1 MGEQGFKFFIVELKE
16 VLREIKNSH
25 ELLDSWT
32 KFNSVRSF
40 MNILFD
46 QERFLQLLDPRIW
59 SILFSRNSRGSRKTR
74 YFTIRGVVLF
84 VVMVLIYRMSGRN
97 MIARKN
103 LYLTGILP
111 IPLCPIGHR
120 NDTLEES
127 FGFSNIN
134 RLILPLL
141 YLPNGKKIPGSSFLD
156 PKEST
161 WALPITKKL
170 IMPESSWGSR
180 WWRSWI
186 GKKRDSSCKIGLET
200 VCGIRI
206 SFKEKNSKYL
216 ECLEHSEYP
225 KLINQRDIQQLKE
238 ESILWHPSS
247 CLEGT
252 EEEIQEFLGNSTR
265 SLRSFFSDRWSELYL
280 SSNPTERFTRDQKL
294 LKKEQ
299 DLSFVP
305 YRRSEIKEI
314 VDLFKILTYL
324 QKTVSI
330 YPISINAECER
341 VPKDELDVDSSKK
354 ISFFKK
360 NPILDLLNLFHD
372 RSRGGYTLDRYFE
385 SEERFEERVDRF
397 TLSITEPGLVY
408 HKGFFFSIDSY
419 GLDQKKSLSEVF
431 DSRDE
436 SKKKSLLVL
445 PPLFYDFYEENESL
459 FGRIRKKRVRISC
472 RNDLEDTKPKKVV
485 FAINNIMGTVNQY
498 RLIRNLIHIQENT
511 QGYIRKVLDRFFL
524 MNRSARNVESGIP
537 RAQIGNDTLS
547 HRTLMKYTVNGSLSS
562 LKKGKKKSFDP
573 LLFIERSMNW
583 DPAAYRYKR
592 SKGGNNFQ
600 EHLEHFVSEQKNLF
614 QVHKIRFQAVFDRFH
629 QSQYSID
636 WSVFIDKKNLPKAPL
651 FVLFVLVRSFLYKSL
666 FALLSKLPLPLGLSK
681 LLPLVFVVFVN
692 WGNIPIH
699 LLSKLPLPLVLS
711 KLLPLVFVSCGNI
724 PIHRSEIRIYELKG
738 PTDQLWNRLLESTGL
753 QIVQLKK
760 LKPFLLDDHETSQK
774 SKIVGTIDNMDMD
787 SYLSI
792 LFDDQENWLNPVK
805 AFNRSSLISAFYK
818 ANRLRFL
825 NNPHRFSFYCNK
837 IFPFVVEKY
846 RFNNYDFLYA
856 QFLNSFF
863 MGKKKFSLF
872 GGKKKTPFG
881 ERVTLL
887 PIESEISKILIPDDF
902 QQSGDERYNLCKSFH
917 LSTRSG
923 PLVDRALYSIADIS
937 ETPLTEGQMVNLE
950 RTYCQPLSDIHLS
963 DSERKNLHQ
972 DPNFNSKIGLIHTP
986 YSEKDLPCEK
996 RKKRNLG
1003 LNLNKCVEKGQ
1014 MFRTLLS
1021 KMYRTLLSKWNLLQ
1035 TYMPWFFTSTGSK
1048 YLTLLF
1054 LDLFS
1059 DLLPILSLG
1068 IRQNCVS
1075 LFDHIMGD
1083 IRDDIR
1089 QGIIRP
1095 CQSVKEKWVLP
1106 QRNRVREISRM
1117 CLRNLT
1123 LSAESIRRNNESP
1136 LILTHAHLRSP
1147 NVLEFLYATLFV
1159 LIVAVYLIC
1168 TYLSRLSKDYVELQ
1182 TELKKVKSLMIPS
1195 YTIELRKLL
1204 DRYPPSE
1211 LNSFGLKNILLVV
1224 MEELKESLSVVGNMI
1239 KGGGRDY
1246 GVESIFSNWNLNLF
1260 DINDLISLIPNPINQ
1275 ITFSINT
1282 RLLSHTSKE
1291 IYSLIRKRERVYGA
1305 WIDDKIESFLSTS
1318 VAIDDCDRSN
1328 LLQFSTLTLTT
1339 EKRVDQILLSLTHS
1353 SKNVSGFQMIE
1364 QPGEMYLRHLV
1375 DLQKKYLLGYEFN
1388 TSSLAERRIFLAHYQ
1403 TMTYPQTSCGVNG
1416 FHFPS
1421 HEKPFSLRLDLSPP
1435 RGILV
1440 IGSIGTGR
1448 SYLIKSLATNTHF
1461 PLITLEM
1468 EARSS
1473 WPFFQHLDEIYG
1485 DQLEYVYDDTSLSV
1499 EVEEEEDTTWGI
1511 EEFSLPD
1518 TQEDGEIEDQAEM
1531 DTRRDLDG
1539 IEYTHAIEDMI
1550 GVGISVD
1557 AQLNCL
1563 PESILI
1569 NEIEGHDV
1577 DELDEAETELWELAM
1592 EEWDRHLLGISL
1604 QFALVRAMTP
1614 CILWIPN
1621 VHDVYHEESATLAGL
1636 LNSLSGDCEGRST
1649 RNTLVIASTHLPKK
1663 VDPAL
1668 IASNRFNT
1676 CIKIRRLVST
1686 QERERFFTLSYTR
1699 GFHLEKKMFDTNGFM
1714 SITTQDLTA
1723 LTNEALSICIT
1734 KKNDIL
1740 DTNTIRFALHRQ
1752 TSAVESRPISISDHG
1767 ILFYQTGRALAQNL
1781 FISQGLI
1788 DPISVYI
1795 KKKSCNDDGYSYLYR
1810 WYFELGTSM
1819 KRLTILLYLL
1829 SCFAGS
1835 VAQDL
1840 WSSTGSDD
1848 KTEIFSYGLLEND
1861 SYLAQGL
1868 LELEGA
1874 LVSSRTEKACS
1885 RFDND
1890 QVTLF
1895 FWAEPSLDRMQ
1906 NGFCSIFEQEGEEG
1920 APGLEKPLVTH
1931 IVSAP
1936 RIWNPWLILFDWIDI
1951 EEAERKEEEAELQD
1965 EGAELQDEGAE
1976 LQDEGAE
1983 RKEEEA
1989 ELQEF
1994 QDLEDPQDEEGG
2006 LQELQGLEKEG
2017 AYLYRKALEL
2027 KAQEDELKKYSTG
2040 FFESGIMKYPTQNRF
2055 RFFTEKGF
2063 FQGSQFIWDPADSL
2077 FSLLKEQA
2085 LSFVFSHP
2093 EFFAD
2098 EEISKEGLLALTVQ
2112 RRPFSASSHW
2122 FIKKRQE
2129 RYFEF
2134 LIHRERWLRTNSSLS
2149 NGSKTQTLFESY
2161 QYLANLFLSNGRL
2174 LDQMTKT
2181 LLRKRWIFPDEM
2193 KMQIGFM
2200 YTGEGFPI
2208 T

>member
-1 MGEQGFKFFIVELKE
+1 MDEQDFVQLWILEFKEI
-16 VLREIKNSH
+16 LREIKNSH
-25 ELLDSWT
+25 QFLDSWT
-32 KFNSVRSF
+32 QLNSLGTF
-40 MNILFD
+40 LHILVNP
-46 QERFLQLLDPRIW
+46 ELVVKLLDPRVW
-59 SILFSRNSRGSRKTR
+59 KILLSRNSRRKTGH
-74 YFTIRGVVLF
+74 FTIGGGLLF
-84 VVMVLIYRMSGRN
+84 VLVILMYRMSHRN
-97 MIARKN
+97 MVENKN
-103 LYLTGILP
+103 SYLTGVLP
-111 IPLCPIGHR
+111 IPLNPIGHR

-127 FGFSNIN
+127 IGFSNIN

-141 YLPNGKKIPGSSFLD
+141 YLPKGKKIPESSFLD
-156 PKEST
+156 PNEST
-161 WALPITKKL
+161 WALPITKKS
-170 IMPESSWGSR
+170 IMPESRWGSR
-180 WWRSWI
+180 WWWSWM
-186 GKKRDSSCKIGLET
+186 GKGRDSSCKRAHKT
-200 VCGIRI
+200 VAGIEI
-206 SFKEKNSKYL
+206 SFKEKKSKYL
-216 ECLEHSEYP
+216 NFLEDSEYP
-225 KLINQRDIQQLKE
+225 TLINQRQREIQQIKE
-238 ESILWHPSS
+238 ESILWHPSPS
-247 CLEGT
+247 LEGT
-252 EEEIQEFLGNSTR
+252 EEEIKEFLGNSTR

-280 SSNPTERFTRDQKL
+280 SSNPTERFTIDQKF
-294 LKKEQ
+294 LKQ

-305 YRRSEIKEI
+305 YRVSEKKEI
-314 VDLFKILTYL
+314 VNLFKIITYL

-330 YPISINAECER
+330 YPISSDPGCDR
-341 VPKDELDVDSSKK
+341 VPTDELNVDSSKK

-360 NPILDLLNLFHD
+360 NPFFYLLNLFHD
-372 RSRGGYTLDRYFE
+372 RSRGGYTLDRDFE
-385 SEERFEERVDRF
+385 SEERFEERAALF
-397 TLSITEPGLVY
+397 TLSITEPDQVY
-408 HKGFFFSIDSY
+408 HKGFSFSISSY
-419 GLDQKKSLSEVF
+419 GLDQKQSLSEVF
-431 DSRDE
+431 HSRDE

-445 PPLFYDFYEENESL
+445 PPLFYEENESL
-459 FGRIRKKRVRISC
+459 YGRILKKGVRISC
-472 RNDLEDTKPKKVV
+472 GNDLEDPKRVV
-485 FAINNIMGTVNQY
+485 FSIKNIMRAVNQY
-498 RLIRNLIHIQENT
+498 SPKMDLIHIQEK
-511 QGYIRKVLDRFFL
+511 GYIRKVLDRFFL
-524 MNRSARNVESGIP
+524 MNRSARNFESGIP
-537 RAQIGNDTLS
+537 GAQIGNDTLS
-547 HRTLMKYTVNGSLSS
+547 HRTLMKYTVNRHFSS
-562 LKKGKKKSFDP
+562 FKKSRKKSFDP
-573 LLFIERSMNW
+573 LLFIERSMNR
-583 DPAAYRYKR
+583 DPAAYRDKW
-592 SKGGNNFQ
+592 SKGGKNFQ
-600 EHLEHFVSEQKNLF
+600 EHLEDFVSEQKNRF
-614 QVHKIRFQAVFDRFH
+614 QVQKSRFQVQKSRFQAVFDRFN

-636 WSVFIDKKNLPKAPL
+636 WSVFIDKQDFPKSKARL
-651 FVLFVLVRSFLYKSL
+651 FFLFVLVRSFLYKSL
-666 FALLSKLPLPLGLSK
+666 SGLLSQLPLLLSQLPLLVSK
-681 LLPLVFVVFVN
+681 VLPLV
-692 WGNIPIH
+692 
-699 LLSKLPLPLVLS
+699 SKVLPFF
-711 KLLPLVFVSCGNI
+711 FVSCGNI
-724 PIHRSEIRIYELKG
+724 PIHRSEIRIYELK
-738 PTDQLWNRLLESTGL
+738 DQPCNQLLESIGL
-753 QIVQLKK
+753 QIVHLNK
-760 LKPFLLDDHETSQK
+760 LKPCLLDDHETSQK
-774 SKIVGTIDNMDMD
+774 SKIVGTIDNTD

-792 LFDDQENWLNPVK
+792 LFDDEENWLNPVK
-805 AFNRSSLISAFYK
+805 AFDRSSLISAFYK

-825 NNPHRFSFYCNK
+825 NNPHPFSFYCNK
-837 IFPFVVEKY
+837 IFPFVVEKA
-846 RFNNYDFLYA
+846 RFKTSDFLYG
-856 QFLNSFF
+856 QFLNTLFIR
-863 MGKKKFSLF
+863 KKAFSLC
-872 GGKKKTPFG
+872 GEKHAFG
-881 ERVTLL
+881 ERATLL
-887 PIESEISKILIPDDF
+887 PIESEVSKILIPQVSKILIPDDF
-902 QQSGDERYNLCKSFH
+902 PQSGDERYNLCKSFH
-917 LSTRSG
+917 FPTRSV

-950 RTYCQPLSDIHLS
+950 RTSFQPLSDIHLS

-972 DPNFNSKIGLIHTP
+972 DPNFNSNMGLIHTP
-986 YSEKDLPCEK
+986 YSEKDLPSEK

-1003 LNLNKCVEKGQ
+1003 RNLKKCVEKGQ

-1021 KMYRTLLSKWNLLQ
+1021 KMYRTLLSKWNLFQ
-1035 TYMPWFFTSTGSK
+1035 TYMPWFLTSTGYK

-1075 LFDHIMGD
+1075 LFDHILGD
-1083 IRDDIR
+1083 IRDDLR
-1089 QGIIRP
+1089 QGVIRP
-1095 CQSVKEKWVLP
+1095 WQILQEKWVLP
-1106 QRNRVREISRM
+1106 QRNRIREISRM

-1123 LSAESIRRNNESP
+1123 LSAERIRRNNESP
-1136 LILTHAHLRSP
+1136 LILTHTHLRSP
-1147 NVLEFLYATLFV
+1147 NVLEFLYSTL
-1159 LIVAVYLIC
+1159 LLLLVAGYLVC
-1168 TYLSRLSKDYVELQ
+1168 TYLSRLSKDYGELQ

-1195 YTIELRKLL
+1195 YTIEFRKLM

-1211 LNSFGLKNILLVV
+1211 LNSFGLKNLFLVA
-1224 MEELKESLSVVGNMI
+1224 MEELKESLSVVGNMLE
-1239 KGGGRDY
+1239 GGGRAY
-1246 GVESIFSNWNLNLF
+1246 GVESIFSNWNLNLI
-1260 DINDLISLIPNPINQ
+1260 DISDLISLIPNPIDR

-1282 RLLSHTSKE
+1282 RHLSHTSKE

-1305 WIDDKIESFLSTS
+1305 WIDDKIESLLSTS
-1318 VAIDDCDRSN
+1318 VAIDDCDRGN

-1339 EKRVDQILLSLTHS
+1339 EKGVDQILLSLTQS
-1353 SKNVSGFQMIE
+1353 SKNASGSQMIE

-1375 DLQKKYLLGYEFN
+1375 ELQKKSLLGYEFN

-1403 TMTYPQTSCGVNG
+1403 TMTYSKTSCGVNG

-1499 EVEEEEDTTWGI
+1499 EVEEEEDTSWGI
-1511 EEFSLPD
+1511 EEWSLPD
-1518 TQEDGEIEDQAEM
+1518 TREDDEIEDQAEM

-1550 GVGISVD
+1550 DVGISVD
-1557 AQLNCL
+1557 AQLNFL

-1577 DELDEAETELWELAM
+1577 DELDEAETELWELWM

-1621 VHDVYHEESATLAGL
+1621 IHDVDLEDRTTLAGL
-1636 LNSLSGDCEGRST
+1636 MNSLSGDWEGRST

-1676 CIKIRRLVST
+1676 CIKVRRLLST

-1699 GFHLEKKMFDTNGFM
+1699 GFHLEKEMFDTNRFW
-1714 SITTQDLTA
+1714 SLTTQDLAA
-1723 LTNEALSICIT
+1723 LTNEALSISIT
-1734 KKNDIL
+1734 QKKSII

-1752 TSAVESRPISISDHG
+1752 TWAVESRSISISDHG

-1781 FISQGLI
+1781 FLSQGLI

-1810 WYFELGTSM
+1810 WYLELGTSM

-1840 WSSTGSDD
+1840 WSPPGPDD
-1848 KTEIFSYGLLEND
+1848 KAEMFSYGLVEND
-1861 SYLAQGL
+1861 SHLAQGL

-1874 LVSSRTEKACS
+1874 LVASRTEKACS

-1890 QVTLF
+1890 QVTLLF
-1895 FWAEPSLDRMQ
+1895 RAEPSLDRMQ
-1906 NGFCSIFEQEGEEG
+1906 DGFCSIFEQEGEEG

-1951 EEAERKEEEAELQD
+1951 EEAERKEEEAELQ
-1965 EGAELQDEGAE
+1965 EEEARRKEEEAELQEEEAR
-1976 LQDEGAE
+1976 

-1994 QDLEDPQDEEGG
+1994 QDLEDPQDQEGG
-2006 LQELQGLEKEG
+2006 LQELQGLQKEE
-2017 AYLYRKALEL
+2017 AYLYQKALEL
-2027 KAQEDELKKYSTG
+2027 QKYGPG
-2040 FFESGIMKYPTQNRF
+2040 FLESGTIMKKYPTRNRF
-2055 RFFTEKGF
+2055 RFFTEQGF
-2063 FQGSQFIWDPADSL
+2063 FQASQFIWDPADSL
-2077 FSLLKEQA
+2077 FFLLKEQA
-2085 LSFVFSHP
+2085 LGFVFSHP

-2112 RRPFSASSHW
+2112 RRPFSTTCHW

-2129 RYFEF
+2129 RHFEF
-2134 LIHRERWLRTNSSLS
+2134 LIHRERWIRTNSSLS
-2149 NGSKTQTLFESY
+2149 NGFFCSKTQTLFESY
-2161 QYLANLFLSNGRL
+2161 QYLSNLFLSNGRL

-2181 LLRKRWIFPDEM
+2181 LLRKRWLFPDEM
-2193 KMQIGFM
+2193 KIQIGFM

>member
-1 MGEQGFKFFIVELKE
+1 MDKQGFKFFIVEFKE
-16 VLREIKNSH
+16 VLREINNSH

-40 MNILFD
+40 IRIFFD
-46 QERFLQLLDPRIW
+46 QERFLQILDPRIW

-74 YFTIRGVVLF
+74 YFTIGGVLLF
-84 VVMVLIYRMSGRN
+84 VVVVFIYRMSCRN
-97 MIARKN
+97 MIERKN

-111 IPLCPIGHR
+111 IPLNSIGHR

-141 YLPNGKKIPGSSFLD
+141 YLPKGKKIPESSFLD

-186 GKKRDSSCKIGLET
+186 GKKRDSSCKIGRET
-200 VCGIRI
+200 VSGIQI
-206 SFKEKNSKYL
+206 SFKEKKSKYL
-216 ECLEHSEYP
+216 EFLEDSEYP
-225 KLINQRDIQQLKE
+225 KLINQREIQQLKE
-238 ESILWHPSS
+238 ESILWHSS
-247 CLEGT
+247 SSLEGT

-265 SLRSFFSDRWSELYL
+265 SLRSFFSDRWSEFYL

-305 YRRSEIKEI
+305 YRRSENQEI
-314 VDLFKILTYL
+314 VNLFKIISYL

-330 YPISINAECER
+330 YPISINAECDR
-341 VPKDELDVDSSKK
+341 VPKDELGVDSSNK
-354 ISFFKK
+354 ISFFKR
-360 NPILDLLNLFHD
+360 NPIFDLLNLFHD

-385 SEERFEERVDRF
+385 SEERFEERVDLF
-397 TLSITEPGLVY
+397 TLSITQPDLVY
-408 HKGFFFSIDSY
+408 HKGFSFSIDSY

-436 SKKKSLLVL
+436 SKKKSFLVL
-445 PPLFYDFYEENESL
+445 PPLFYEENESL
-459 FGRIRKKRVRISC
+459 FGRIRKKRARISC
-472 RNDLEDTKPKKVV
+472 RNGLEDPNLKKVV
-485 FAINNIMGTVNQY
+485 FAINNIMGAVNQY
-498 RLIRNLIHIQENT
+498 RLIRNLIHIQEST
-511 QGYIRKVLDRFFL
+511 QGYIKKVLDRFFL
-524 MNRSARNVESGIP
+524 INRSTRNFESGIP
-537 RAQIGNDTLS
+537 GAQIGNDTMS
-547 HRTLMKYTVNGSLSS
+547 HRTLMKYTVNRYLSS
-562 LKKGKKKSFDP
+562 LKKCPKKSFDP
-573 LLFIERSMNW
+573 LLFIERSMNR
-583 DPAAYRYKR
+583 DPAAYRDKW
-592 SKGGNNFQ
+592 SKGSKNFQ
-600 EHLEHFVSEQKNLF
+600 EHLEHFVSEQKKCFQVHKSHF

-636 WSVFIDKKNLPKAPL
+636 WSVFIDKKDLTKSKARL
-651 FVLFVLVRSFLYKSL
+651 FFLFVLVRTFLYKSL
-666 FALLSKLPLPLGLSK
+666 SFLLSK
-681 LLPLVFVVFVN
+681 
-692 WGNIPIH
+692 
-699 LLSKLPLPLVLS
+699 LPLVLS
-711 KLLPLVFVSCGNI
+711 KLLPVLSKLLPFVFVSCGNI

-738 PTDQLWNRLLESTGL
+738 PTDQLWNQLLESTGL
-753 QIVQLKK
+753 QIVHLNK

-774 SKIVGTIDNMDMD
+774 SKIVGTVDNMD

-825 NNPHRFSFYCNK
+825 NNPQRFSFYCNK
-837 IFPFVVEKY
+837 IFPFVAEKA
-846 RFNNYDFLYA
+846 RFKNSDFLYR
-856 QFLNSFF
+856 QFLTSFF
-863 MGKKKFSLF
+863 IGKKKFSC
-872 GGKKKTPFG
+872 GGKKKNAFG

-902 QQSGDERYNLCKSFH
+902 VQSGDERYNLCKSFH
-917 LSTRSG
+917 FPTRSG

-963 DSERKNLHQ
+963 SSERKNLHQ
-972 DPNFNSKIGLIHTP
+972 DPNFNSNMGLIHTP
-986 YSEKDLPCEK
+986 YSEKDLPFEK
-996 RKKRNLG
+996 RKKRHLD

-1021 KMYRTLLSKWNLLQ
+1021 KMYRTLLSKWNLFQ
-1035 TYMPWFFTSTGSK
+1035 TYMPWFFTSTGYK
-1048 YLTLLF
+1048 YLSLLI

-1083 IRDDIR
+1083 LRDDIR

-1095 CQSVKEKWVLP
+1095 WQILQKKWVLP
-1106 QRNRVREISRM
+1106 QRNWIREISRI

-1123 LSAESIRRNNESP
+1123 LSAERIRRNNESP
-1136 LILTHAHLRSP
+1136 LIFTHAHLRSP
-1147 NVLEFLYATLFV
+1147 NVLEFFYATLFL
-1159 LIVAVYLIC
+1159 LIVAAYLVW
-1168 TYLSRLSKDYVELQ
+1168 TYLSRLSKDYLELH

-1211 LNSFGLKNILLVV
+1211 LNSFGFKNIFLVV
-1224 MEELKESLSVVGNMI
+1224 MEELKESLSVVGHMLE
-1239 KGGGRDY
+1239 GGGRAY
-1246 GVESIFSNWNLNLF
+1246 GVESIFSNWNINLF
-1260 DINDLISLIPNPINQ
+1260 DINDLISLIPNPIDR
-1275 ITFSINT
+1275 ILFSINT
-1282 RLLSHTSKE
+1282 RHLSHTSKE

-1305 WIDDKIESFLSTS
+1305 WIDDKIESLLSTS
-1318 VAIDDCDRSN
+1318 VAIDDCDRGN
-1328 LLQFSTLTLTT
+1328 LLQLSTLTLTT
-1339 EKRVDQILLSLTHS
+1339 EKRIDQILLSLTHS
-1353 SKNVSGFQMIE
+1353 SKNVYGSQMIE
-1364 QPGEMYLRHLV
+1364 QPGEMYLQHLV
-1375 DLQKKYLLGYEFN
+1375 DLQKKYLLAYEFN

-1416 FHFPS
+1416 FHFSS

-1435 RGILV
+1435 RGILI

-1473 WPFFQHLDEIYG
+1473 WPFFQHLEEIYG

-1499 EVEEEEDTTWGI
+1499 EVEEEEDTSWGI

-1550 GVGISVD
+1550 DVGISVD

-1577 DELDEAETELWELAM
+1577 DELDEAEIELWELAM

-1621 VHDVYHEESATLAGL
+1621 IHDVYHEDSVSLAGL

-1676 CIKIRRLVST
+1676 CIKIRRLLST

-1699 GFHLEKKMFDTNGFM
+1699 GFHLEKEMFDTNGFR

-1723 LTNEALSICIT
+1723 LTNEALSISIT
-1734 KKNDIL
+1734 QKKDIL

-1752 TSAVESRPISISDHG
+1752 TSAVESRSISISDHG

-1788 DPISVYI
+1788 DPICVYI

-1840 WSSTGSDD
+1840 WSSPGSDD
-1848 KTEIFSYGLLEND
+1848 KTDTFSYGLLEND

-1874 LVSSRTEKACS
+1874 LVASRTEKACN

-1895 FWAEPSLDRMQ
+1895 FRAEPSLDRIE
-1906 NGFCSIFEQEGEEG
+1906 NGFSSIFEEAGEEG
-1920 APGLEKPLVTH
+1920 APGLEKPLVTQ

-1951 EEAERKEEEAELQD
+1951 EEAERKEEEAERKKEEEED
-1965 EGAELQDEGAE
+1965 ELQDEGAE

-2006 LQELQGLEKEG
+2006 LQELQGLQKEE
-2017 AYLYRKALEL
+2017 AYLYQKAVEL
-2027 KAQEDELKKYSTG
+2027 QAQQDELQKYGPG
-2040 FFESGIMKYPTQNRF
+2040 FSESGIMKYPTRTRF

-2077 FSLLKEQA
+2077 FFLLKEQA

-2112 RRPFSASSHW
+2112 RHPFFDSSHW

-2134 LIHRERWLRTNSSLS
+2134 LIHRERWLRTSSSLS
-2149 NGSKTQTLFESY
+2149 NGFLCSKTQTLFESY
-2161 QYLANLFLSNGRL
+2161 QYLSNLFLSNGRL

-2193 KMQIGFM
+2193 KIQIGFM

>member
-1 MGEQGFKFFIVELKE
+1 MDEQDFVQLWILELKE
-16 VLREIKNSH
+16 ILREIKNSH
-25 ELLDSWT
+25 QLLESWT
-32 KFNSVRSF
+32 QLNSLGTFLHILVNPERVLKF
-40 MNILFD
+40 
-46 QERFLQLLDPRIW
+46 LDPRVW
-59 SILFSRNSRGSRKTR
+59 KILLSRNSRRKTGH
-74 YFTIRGVVLF
+74 FTIGGVLLF
-84 VVMVLIYRMSGRN
+84 VVVVLMYRMSHRN
-97 MIARKN
+97 MVEKKN
-103 LYLTGILP
+103 SYLTGVLP
-111 IPLCPIGHR
+111 IPLNPIGHR

-127 FGFSNIN
+127 IGFSNIN

-141 YLPNGKKIPGSSFLD
+141 YLPKGKKIPESSFLD
-156 PKEST
+156 PNEST
-161 WALPITKKL
+161 WALPITQKS
-170 IMPESSWGSR
+170 IMPESRWGSR
-180 WWRSWI
+180 WWWSWM
-186 GKKRDSSCKIGLET
+186 GKGRDSSCKRAHKT
-200 VCGIRI
+200 VAGIEI
-206 SFKEKNSKYL
+206 SFKEKKSKYL
-216 ECLEHSEYP
+216 NFLEDSEYP
-225 KLINQRDIQQLKE
+225 TLINQRQREIQQIKE
-238 ESILWHPSS
+238 ESILWHPSPS
-247 CLEGT
+247 LEGT
-252 EEEIQEFLGNSTR
+252 EEEIKEFLGNSTR

-294 LKKEQ
+294 LKQ

-305 YRRSEIKEI
+305 YRVSEKKEI
-314 VDLFKILTYL
+314 VNLFKIITYL

-330 YPISINAECER
+330 YPISSDPGCDR
-341 VPKDELDVDSSKK
+341 VPKDELNVDSSKK

-360 NPILDLLNLFHD
+360 NPFFDLLNQFHD
-372 RSRGGYTLDRYFE
+372 RSRGGYTLDRDFE
-385 SEERFEERVDRF
+385 SEERFEERAALF
-397 TLSITEPGLVY
+397 TLSLTEPDQVY
-408 HKGFFFSIDSY
+408 HKGFSFSIYSY
-419 GLDQKKSLSEVF
+419 GLDQKQSLSEVF
-431 DSRDE
+431 HSRDE

-445 PPLFYDFYEENESL
+445 PPLFYEENESL
-459 FGRIRKKRVRISC
+459 YGRILKKGVRISC
-472 RNDLEDTKPKKVV
+472 GNDLEDPKRVV
-485 FAINNIMGTVNQY
+485 FAIKNIMRAVNQY
-498 RLIRNLIHIQENT
+498 SPKMDLIHIQEK
-511 QGYIRKVLDRFFL
+511 GYIRKVLDRFIKK
-524 MNRSARNVESGIP
+524 NRSARNFESGIP
-537 RAQIGNDTLS
+537 GAQIGNDTLS
-547 HRTLMKYTVNGSLSS
+547 HRTLMKYTVNRHFSS
-562 LKKGKKKSFDP
+562 LKKSRKKSFDP
-573 LLFIERSMNW
+573 LLFIERSMNR
-583 DPAAYRYKR
+583 DPAAYRDKW
-592 SKGGNNFQ
+592 SKGGKNFQ
-600 EHLEHFVSEQKNLF
+600 EHLEDFVSEQKSRF
-614 QVHKIRFQAVFDRFH
+614 QVQKSRFQVQKSRFQAVFDRFN

-636 WSVFIDKKNLPKAPL
+636 WSVFIDKQDFPKSKARL
-651 FVLFVLVRSFLYKSL
+651 FFLFVLVRSFLYKSL
-666 FALLSKLPLPLGLSK
+666 SGLLSQLPLLVSK
-681 LLPLVFVVFVN
+681 VLPLV
-692 WGNIPIH
+692 
-699 LLSKLPLPLVLS
+699 SKVLPFF
-711 KLLPLVFVSCGNI
+711 FVSCGNI

-738 PTDQLWNRLLESTGL
+738 PTDQPCNQLLESIGL
-753 QIVQLKK
+753 QIVHLNK
-760 LKPFLLDDHETSQK
+760 LKPCLLDDHDTSQK
-774 SKIVGTIDNMDMD
+774 SKIVGTIDNTD

-792 LFDDQENWLNPVK
+792 LFDDEENWLNPVK
-805 AFNRSSLISAFYK
+805 AFDRSSLISAFYK

-825 NNPHRFSFYCNK
+825 NNPHPFSFYCNK
-837 IFPFVVEKY
+837 IFPFVVEKA
-846 RFNNYDFLYA
+846 RFKTSDFLYG
-856 QFLNSFF
+856 QFLNTFF
-863 MGKKKFSLF
+863 IRKKAFSLC
-872 GGKKKTPFG
+872 GEKHAFG
-881 ERVTLL
+881 ERATLL
-887 PIESEISKILIPDDF
+887 PIESEVSKILIPQVSKILIPDDF
-902 QQSGDERYNLCKSFH
+902 PQSGDERYNLCKSFH
-917 LSTRSG
+917 FPTRSV

-950 RTYCQPLSDIHLS
+950 RTYFQPLSDIHLS

-972 DPNFNSKIGLIHTP
+972 DPNFNSNMGLIHTP
-986 YSEKDLPCEK
+986 YSEKDLPSEK

-1003 LNLNKCVEKGQ
+1003 RNLKKCVEKGQ

-1021 KMYRTLLSKWNLLQ
+1021 KMYRTLLSKWNLFQ
-1035 TYMPWFFTSTGSK
+1035 TYMPWFLTSTGYK

-1075 LFDHIMGD
+1075 LFDHILGD
-1083 IRDDIR
+1083 LRDDIR
-1089 QGIIRP
+1089 QGVIRP
-1095 CQSVKEKWVLP
+1095 WQILQEKWVLP
-1106 QRNRVREISRM
+1106 QRNRIREISRM

-1123 LSAESIRRNNESP
+1123 LSAERIRRNNESP
-1136 LILTHAHLRSP
+1136 FLLTHTHLRSP
-1147 NVLEFLYATLFV
+1147 NVLEFLYSTL
-1159 LIVAVYLIC
+1159 LLLLVAGYLVC
-1168 TYLSRLSKDYVELQ
+1168 TYLSRLSKDYGELQ
-1182 TELKKVKSLMIPS
+1182 TELKKVKDLMIPS
-1195 YTIELRKLL
+1195 YTIELRKLM

-1211 LNSFGLKNILLVV
+1211 LNSFGLKNLFLVA
-1224 MEELKESLSVVGNMI
+1224 MEELKESLSVVGNMLE
-1239 KGGGRDY
+1239 GGGRAY
-1246 GVESIFSNWNLNLF
+1246 GVESIFSNWNLNLI
-1260 DINDLISLIPNPINQ
+1260 DISDLISLIPNPIDR

-1282 RLLSHTSKE
+1282 RHLSHTSKE

-1305 WIDDKIESFLSTS
+1305 WIDDKIESLLSTS
-1318 VAIDDCDRSN
+1318 VAIDDCDRGN

-1339 EKRVDQILLSLTHS
+1339 EKGVDQILLSLTQS
-1353 SKNVSGFQMIE
+1353 SKNASGSQMIE

-1375 DLQKKYLLGYEFN
+1375 ELQKKYLLGYEFN

-1403 TMTYPQTSCGVNG
+1403 TMTYSKTSCGVNG

-1499 EVEEEEDTTWGI
+1499 EVEEEEDTSWGI
-1511 EEFSLPD
+1511 EEWSLPD
-1518 TQEDGEIEDQAEM
+1518 TREDDEIEDQAEM

-1550 GVGISVD
+1550 DVGISVD
-1557 AQLNCL
+1557 AQLNFL

-1577 DELDEAETELWELAM
+1577 DELDEAETELWELWM

-1621 VHDVYHEESATLAGL
+1621 IHDVDLEDRTTLAGL
-1636 LNSLSGDCEGRST
+1636 MNSLSGDWEGRST

-1676 CIKIRRLVST
+1676 CIKVRRLLST

-1699 GFHLEKKMFDTNGFM
+1699 GFHLEKEMFDTNRFW
-1714 SITTQDLTA
+1714 SLTTQDLAA
-1723 LTNEALSICIT
+1723 LTNEALSISIT
-1734 KKNDIL
+1734 QKKSII

-1752 TSAVESRPISISDHG
+1752 TWAVESRSISISDHG

-1781 FISQGLI
+1781 FLSQGLI

-1810 WYFELGTSM
+1810 WYLELGTSM

-1840 WSSTGSDD
+1840 WSPPGPDD
-1848 KTEIFSYGLLEND
+1848 KADMFSYGLVEND
-1861 SYLAQGL
+1861 SHLAQGL

-1874 LVSSRTEKACS
+1874 LVASRTEKACS

-1890 QVTLF
+1890 QVTLLF
-1895 FWAEPSLDRMQ
+1895 RAEPSLDRMQ
-1906 NGFCSIFEQEGEEG
+1906 DGFCSIFEQEGEEG

-1951 EEAERKEEEAELQD
+1951 EEAQRKEEEAELQD
-1965 EGAELQDEGAE
+1965 EEAELQDEEAR
-1976 LQDEGAE
+1976 
-1983 RKEEEA
+1983 RKDEEA

-1994 QDLEDPQDEEGG
+1994 QDLEDPQDQEGG
-2006 LQELQGLEKEG
+2006 LQELQGLQKEE
-2017 AYLYRKALEL
+2017 AYLYQKALEL
-2027 KAQEDELKKYSTG
+2027 QAQEDELQKYGPG
-2040 FFESGIMKYPTQNRF
+2040 FLESGTIMKKYPTRNRF
-2055 RFFTEKGF
+2055 RFFTEQGF
-2063 FQGSQFIWDPADSL
+2063 FQASQFIWDPADSL
-2077 FSLLKEQA
+2077 FFLLKEQA
-2085 LSFVFSHP
+2085 LGFVFSHP

-2112 RRPFSASSHW
+2112 RLPFSTTCHW

-2129 RYFEF
+2129 RHFEF
-2134 LIHRERWLRTNSSLS
+2134 LIHRERWIRTNSSLS
-2149 NGSKTQTLFESY
+2149 NGFFCSKTQTLFESY
-2161 QYLANLFLSNGRL
+2161 QYLSNLFLSNGRL

-2181 LLRKRWIFPDEM
+2181 LLRKRWLFPDEM
-2193 KMQIGFM
+2193 KIQIGFM